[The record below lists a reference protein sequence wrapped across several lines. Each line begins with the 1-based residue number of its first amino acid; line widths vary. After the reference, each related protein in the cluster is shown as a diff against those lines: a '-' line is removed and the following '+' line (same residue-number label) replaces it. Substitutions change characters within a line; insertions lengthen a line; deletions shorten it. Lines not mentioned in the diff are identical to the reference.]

1 VSIYLMMT
9 VATVTTDM
17 AAVIATAD
25 KETRIAVAMIRA
37 TAADVTP
44 EAMVADRGR
53 QTQQTEARQREIGA
67 AAVAGG
73 AGALGLAAE
82 IVDVTDQKTWIEA
95 KTERRIGIEIEI
107 EIVGDDTGIEIAIV
121 VETEIGTETGTGKEV
136 VMTNARPEIVLPT
149 LTEPG
154 SSSSVSF
161 WDDRSPAKFYTE
173 F

>member
-1 VSIYLMMT
+1 MYLMMT

-25 KETRIAVAMIRA
+25 KETQIADAMIRV
-37 TAADVTP
+37 TAADVTL
-44 EAMVADRGR
+44 EAMVADRR
-53 QTQQTEARQREIGA
+53 RRTQTEARQREIGV
-67 AAVAGG
+67 AAVVGG

-82 IVDVTDQKTWIEA
+82 IVDVTDQKTGIEG
-95 KTERRIGIEIEI
+95 KTGTRIGIEI
-107 EIVGDDTGIEIAIV
+107 EIVGDDTGIETAIV
-121 VETEIGTETGTGKEV
+121 VETETGIETGIGIGTEVATK
-136 VMTNARPEIVLPT
+136 NARREIALPM

-154 SSSSVSF
+154 NSSSVSF

>member
-9 VATVTTDM
+9 VPTVTTDM

-44 EAMVADRGR
+44 EAMADRR
-53 QTQQTEARQREIGA
+53 RRTQQTEARQREIGA

-82 IVDVTDQKTWIEA
+82 IVDVTDQKTGIEA

-121 VETEIGTETGTGKEV
+121 VETGTGNEV
-136 VMTNARPEIVLPT
+136 VMTNARREIALPT

>member
-1 VSIYLMMT
+1 MMT
-9 VATVTTDM
+9 VPTVTTDM

-44 EAMVADRGR
+44 EAMADRR
-53 QTQQTEARQREIGA
+53 RRTQQTEARQREIGA

-82 IVDVTDQKTWIEA
+82 IVDVTDQKTGIEA

-121 VETEIGTETGTGKEV
+121 VETGTGNEV
-136 VMTNARPEIVLPT
+136 VMTNARREIALPT